1 MSHRNKVS
9 LIGQV
14 DARLQRMTQ
23 AGVGRSKHQDK
34 IDGEDHKY
42 IYTWK
47 TYQAYMKHC
56 CYFVKWCKENHGCKT
71 LKECRQ
77 HVPEW
82 IESRRNLSASTQK
95 LEVAAL
101 SKLYRCR
108 HGRGQKPFQGVE
120 TDTRHRAD
128 IKRSRGENRTNM
140 SY

>member
-14 DARLQRMTQ
+14 DARLQKMTQ

-56 CYFVKWCKENHGCKT
+56 CYFIFIGREDPV
-71 LKECRQ
+71 
-77 HVPEW
+77 
-82 IESRRNLSASTQK
+82 
-95 LEVAAL
+95 VAML
-101 SKLYRCR
+101 RL
-108 HGRGQKPFQGVE
+108 G
-120 TDTRHRAD
+120 
-128 IKRSRGENRTNM
+128 
-140 SY
+140 